1 MKSFISVLKRLGS
14 KKSIGAKNETVR
26 EMSQLLE
33 TIFKGEE
40 KQELLTGIYK
50 PMDKVCVGRA

>member
-40 KQELLTGIYK
+40 KQELLTGIYRLVEK
-50 PMDKVCVGRA
+50 GCVGRA

>member
-1 MKSFISVLKRLGS
+1 LGS